1 MKQFL
6 LLILSALIIPCFGQ
20 SVKGTIKEN
29 NAPIAFANII
39 LHQAKDSSIAKFTYS
54 DDNGQFYFDG
64 LKPDRYFV
72 KITYVGLNDYVSD
85 SFDMDQNDYNMGEV
99 QMHSHAK
106 TLSEV
111 TITAKKPLM
120 EVKPDKI
127 VLNVAGS
134 ILASGDDALSLL
146 RKSPGVLV
154 DNNENITLLGK
165 SGLVVYIDGKP
176 SPLTSAELANMLKNM
191 SSNDIESIEIIS
203 NPSAKYEAQG
213 TAGIINI
220 KRKRQNNAGFNGNA
234 TLSARQGLTSAMN
247 SGLGLN
253 YRNEFLNIAS
263 NGNVYYSENYNF
275 NNFYR
280 TQNSLGFSTVNE
292 NRNKNRGLN
301 SKITADYY
309 LNKKSTL
316 GIIVEYNQNDFN
328 MTNESETRLG
338 NKLLTETDSF
348 LVNNGVNKELSNTTN
363 LNANYYFDNGDETT
377 FNMDVNYGRYDRE
390 NNSFTPNHYFSGDRS
405 QITSKYEIRSI
416 TPTIIDI
423 YTLKMDYEQKLGKGK
438 ISGGIKS
445 ALVKTDNAF
454 DFYNIQNGTERL
466 NLNFSNIFKYDELV
480 NAAYANYNIQIKKV
494 GINAGLRVENSN
506 TKGNLI
512 SMVPGNDKLVELTYT
527 NVFPSAGISYMINQK
542 HNVQLSYGRR
552 INRPSYQDLN
562 PFEFQLDQLTYEKGN
577 PFLRPEFTDNI
588 QFVHTLAQKI
598 TTTLSYS
605 HTSDVITRIVDTAG
619 VKGSFITWDNIAYRK
634 VYSIGIGAPISF
646 SEKWSTYTNI
656 NGVHTRNNADFG
668 NGKTIN
674 LSVSSINIYHQQ
686 SMILPKGWS
695 TEISGWYSS
704 PSIWEG
710 TFVMESM
717 WAAGVG
723 ISKKFSSNKG
733 KITLSV
739 DDIFKTNVWRGESTF
754 GALYMDVNGGWDS
767 RRVRL
772 SVNYNFGKQVKGKNV
787 KRSRGFDGEQDRI
800 KKS

>member
-634 VYSIGIGAPISF
+634 VYSIGVGAPISF

-674 LSVSSINIYHQQ
+674 LSVSSFNIYHQQ

>member
-634 VYSIGIGAPISF
+634 VYSIGVGAPISF

>member
-6 LLILSALIIPCFGQ
+6 LLIFSALIIPCFGQ

-64 LKPDRYFV
+64 LKPDKYFV

-85 SFDMDQNDYNMGEV
+85 SFDMDQNDYNIGEV

-220 KRKRQNNAGFNGNA
+220 KRKKQNNAGFNGNA
-234 TLSARQGLTSAMN
+234 TLSARQGLTSAVN

-328 MTNESETRLG
+328 MKNESETRLG

-390 NNSFTPNHYFSGDRS
+390 NNSFTPNHYFSSDRS

-466 NLNFSNIFKYDELV
+466 NVNFSNIFKYDELV

-512 SMVPGNDKLVELTYT
+512 SMVPGNDKLVKLTYT

-588 QFVHTLAQKI
+588 QLVHTLAQKV

-674 LSVSSINIYHQQ
+674 LSVSSFNIYHQQ

-772 SVNYNFGKQVKGKNV
+772 SVNYNFGTQVKGKNV

>member
-6 LLILSALIIPCFGQ
+6 LLIFSALIIPCFGQ

-64 LKPDRYFV
+64 LKPDKYFV

-85 SFDMDQNDYNMGEV
+85 SFDMDQNDYNIGEV

-220 KRKRQNNAGFNGNA
+220 KRKKQNNAGFNGNA
-234 TLSARQGLTSAMN
+234 TLSARQGLTSAVN

-309 LNKKSTL
+309 LNKKSTI

-328 MTNESETRLG
+328 MKNESETRLG

-390 NNSFTPNHYFSGDRS
+390 NNSFTPNHYFSSDRS

-466 NLNFSNIFKYDELV
+466 NVNFSNIFKYDELV

-512 SMVPGNDKLVELTYT
+512 SMVPGNDKLVKLTYT

-588 QFVHTLAQKI
+588 QLVHTLAQKV

-674 LSVSSINIYHQQ
+674 LSVSSFNIYHQQ

-772 SVNYNFGKQVKGKNV
+772 SVNYNFGTQVKGKNV